1 VTGDGGKSISL
12 ITHHPSPVTIFL
24 MAKQDYYQVLG
35 IKRDA
40 KPDEI
45 KKAYRRLAR
54 KHHPDVN
61 PGDKSAEERFKLIT
75 EAHDVLSDE
84 KKRKV
89 YDRFGEYSDN
99 LAQAAARGATP
110 GGAGGGGR
118 TSPGFDF
125 EGFDWGTAGAPGG
138 GASGGGSSFRDIFAD
153 LFGGSTARQEREPP
167 RPQPKRGA
175 DIEMPLALSF
185 EESITGLT
193 TNITVNRSE
202 QCTRCNGAGDTGGPV
217 VTCST
222 CKGSGQ
228 VQRAGGRLKFSQE
241 CPDCGG
247 VGKRRQ
253 PCSLCKGS
261 GVLPKTETVK
271 IRIPAGVDTG
281 SRVRIAGKGE
291 GGRLGAPPG
300 DLFIITNVGRHKYFT
315 RKGDNIYV
323 TVPLTVPE
331 AALGA
336 KIEVPTVEGKAQ
348 LRIPPGTQS
357 GQKFRLRERGV
368 PSLRNPQLRGDQF
381 VEVQVTL
388 PNVISEETKE
398 LLKRYAQLNAENPR
412 VAMGLE

>member
-1 VTGDGGKSISL
+1 
-12 ITHHPSPVTIFL
+12 

-40 KPDEI
+40 KPEEI

-75 EAHDVLSDE
+75 EAHDVLSDP
-84 KKRKV
+84 KKRGV
-89 YDRFGEYSDN
+89 YDRFGQYSES
-99 LAQAAARGATP
+99 LADAAARGAT
-110 GGAGGGGR
+110 GGASAGGGGGR
-118 TSPGFDF
+118 GTAGFDF
-125 EGFDWGTAGAPGG
+125 EGFDWGAASSAG
-138 GASGGGSSFRDIFAD
+138 GGGSSFRDIFAD
-153 LFGGSTARQEREPP
+153 LFGGSGKQEREAP
-167 RPQPKRGA
+167 RPQPIRGA

-185 EESITGLT
+185 EEAITGMT

-202 QCTRCNGAGDTGGPV
+202 QCSRCNGAGDTGGPV
-217 VTCST
+217 VVCST

-228 VQRAGGRLKFSQE
+228 VQRAGGRLRFAQE

-247 VGKRRQ
+247 TGKRRQ
-253 PCSLCKGS
+253 PCSLCKGA
-261 GVLPKTETVK
+261 GVMPKTETVK
-271 IRIPAGVDTG
+271 VRIPAGVDTG
-281 SRVRIAGKGE
+281 SRVRIPGKGE
-291 GGRLGAPPG
+291 GGRMGAPPG

-336 KIEVPTVEGKAQ
+336 RIEVPTVEGKAQ

-357 GQKFRLRERGV
+357 GQKFRLRERGA
-368 PSLRNPQLRGDQF
+368 PSLRNAQARGDQF
-381 VEVQVTL
+381 IEVQITL
-388 PNVISEETKE
+388 PKVISEETKE
-398 LLKRYAQLNAENPR
+398 LLRRFSQLNEENPR